1 MIQANILNY
10 KTIVSKSKIL
20 DECVKLEIDKKTIC
34 TIGKVKKELLNYF
47 EINQDVYFAELEW
60 NNFINN
66 LDNDLKYIKISKYP
80 EVKRDLSI
88 ILDKKKSYNDI
99 LEIIGKNDKIIKNI
113 SLYDI
118 YEGNNIGK
126 NKKAYALRFV
136 LQEKNKT
143 LDDKIISSIMNNLI
157 KEFEIKLN
165 AEIRK

>member
-1 MIQANILNY
+1 M
-10 KTIVSKSKIL
+10 
-20 DECVKLEIDKKTIC
+20 
-34 TIGKVKKELLNYF
+34 
-47 EINQDVYFAELEW
+47 
-60 NNFINN
+60 
-66 LDNDLKYIKISKYP
+66 
-80 EVKRDLSI
+80 
-88 ILDKKKSYNDI
+88 
-99 LEIIGKNDKIIKNI
+99 EIIGKNDKIIKNI